1 MDTGD
6 STPDVFTDINGLVA
20 AFLDDIADRPVPV
33 DAGPVLGEI
42 RQAVAIGS
50 ANTAMAL
57 KLIELFP
64 NDENLKT
71 SQKRMCRDSELAP
84 VTPP

>member
-42 RQAVAIGS
+42 RQAVANGS